1 MIDQFT
7 KSFLARIPVSKLN
20 WKFIEEN
27 LNQSY
32 ELDQVNG
39 TEDEMSLC
47 QENILNATVHHPLN
61 LKYPLPDVY
70 IHSFLKM
77 LINKV
82 ERFHCEIHNEILEKY
97 TNLVCKNLSTVDA
110 GHRSFMID
118 ETTSISLREN
128 ISIIS
133 DGTTGLCTWQA
144 AFYLAEWCIANRQ
157 RITGMTVVELGSGA
171 GLVGL
176 TCYKTC
182 KPRYVTMTDF
192 HPKVIETLRYN
203 VETNRLITSENCIPS
218 IDIQPLDWMEFYTKN
233 ESSLRAD
240 LVLASDVVFDVDLI
254 PALVGTLSKLLHPRD
269 SKLPPSAIV
278 ACTERNEE
286 TLNRFLYELALHN
299 LTYGHLEHA
308 PSIFACERNY
318 PVRIYE
324 IQSIKC

>member
-1 MIDQFT
+1 MFDQFT
-7 KSFLARIPVSKLN
+7 KSFLARIPVSKLD
-20 WKFIEEN
+20 WKFIEET
-27 LNQSY
+27 LNQSS
-32 ELDQVNG
+32 ELGRVNG
-39 TEDEMSLC
+39 NEDEMFLC
-47 QENILNATVHHPLN
+47 QESILNATVHHPLN

-70 IHSFLKM
+70 IHTFLKC
-77 LINKV
+77 LINMV
-82 ERFHCEIHNEILEKY
+82 ERFHCEIHSNILEKY
-97 TNLVCKNLSTVDA
+97 TNLICKNLSTVEA

-118 ETTSISLREN
+118 ESTSISLREN

-144 AFYLAEWCIANRQ
+144 AFHLAEWCIANRQ

-182 KPRYVTMTDF
+182 KPGYITMTDF
-192 HPKVIETLRYN
+192 HPKVMETLRYN
-203 VETNRLITSENCIPS
+203 LENNQLIENSSPP
-218 IDIQPLDWMEFYTKN
+218 IDIQPLDWMEFHTKS
-233 ESSLRAD
+233 ESSLQAD
-240 LVLASDVVFDVDLI
+240 LVLASDVVFDVELI

-269 SKLPPSAIV
+269 NQLLPSAIV
-278 ACTERNEE
+278 ACTERNQE
-286 TLNRFLYELALHN
+286 TLNRFLYELAQQN